1 MKQFKMY
8 TTLAYYD
15 KFKDFMA
22 DEKIS
27 ATDFIITNE
36 FLYDQFVKPL
46 SPPAS
51 PYSLRLTARANPQPI
66 WSMPSR
72 QRSPQALSA

>member
-46 SPPAS
+46 SPACESVFIEAYGKGKDP
-51 PYSLRLTARANPQPI
+51 RR
-66 WSMPSR
+66 R
-72 QRSPQALSA
+72 